1 MRRLLVAGNW
11 KMHGSLKMTTEL
23 IEGVAAKIIAQSP
36 DKQLSYDVMVCP
48 SSPYLAHATSVATE
62 SGNVIKIGAQTV
74 SEFEKGAY
82 TGEVSLS
89 MLSELGCDYV
99 LLGHSER
106 REYYGES
113 DIIVSSKFAACL
125 EGDAP
130 IVPVLCVGET
140 LEERES
146 GQTET
151 VVAKQINTVINAI
164 GIEGFGKKFKSSTAQ
179 AIIAYEPVW
188 AIGTGETASPE
199 QAQEV
204 HAFIRSLLAE
214 HDEEIAA
221 GVRLLYG
228 GSVKPSNALELF
240 AQEDIDGGLV
250 GGASLDVES
259 FAGICSAAQELAIK

>member
-23 IEGVAAKIIAQSP
+23 IEGVAAKVIAQSP
-36 DKQLSYDVMVCP
+36 DKQLPYDVMVCP
-48 SSPYLAHATSVATE
+48 SSPYLAHATGVTTE
-62 SGNVIKIGAQTV
+62 SGAIKVGAQTV
-74 SEFEKGAY
+74 SEFDKGAY

-89 MLSELGCDYV
+89 MLSELGCEYV

-125 EGDAP
+125 EADAS
-130 IVPVLCVGET
+130 IIPVLCVGET
-140 LEERES
+140 LAERES

-151 VVAKQINTVINAI
+151 VVAKQINTVIDAI
-164 GIEGFGKKFKSSTAQ
+164 GIEGFGKKFRDSSAQ

-214 HDEEIAA
+214 HDPEISA